1 MKEREKTLM
10 YRMKKKK
17 RKLSDKN
24 TKDWLLQ
31 DNNKV

>member
-1 MKEREKTLM
+1 MKEREKNFNVS
-10 YRMKKKK
+10 YEKQK

-31 DNNKV
+31 DT